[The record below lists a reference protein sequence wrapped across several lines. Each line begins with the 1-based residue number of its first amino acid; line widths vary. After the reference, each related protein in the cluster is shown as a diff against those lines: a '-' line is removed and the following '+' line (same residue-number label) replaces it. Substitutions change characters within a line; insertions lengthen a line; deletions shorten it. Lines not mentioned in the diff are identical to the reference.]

1 MYEQQVHIQQYET
14 NEQVYQDIA
23 RQYLRN
29 LIWEPDSDGLVMA
42 YTNEE
47 VRELNG
53 AIRKI
58 LKENSLLAKEDLL
71 DVQTLCFVRPCARV

>member
-1 MYEQQVHIQQYET
+1 
-14 NEQVYQDIA
+14 
-23 RQYLRN
+23 
-29 LIWEPDSDGLVMA
+29 MA

-71 DVQTLCFVRPCARV
+71 DV